1 MSYNSKNIKA
11 AVKTFWCGGRSNLSE
26 HACQKSCETYQNWGT
41 YGQKETTYFE
51 EALYLKHVVLITRII
66 NIIIN
71 MDDIRQE
78 RTNERSTLKL
88 NKRFK
93 LNKRH

>member
-1 MSYNSKNIKA
+1 MA
-11 AVKTFWCGGRSNLSE
+11 L
-26 HACQKSCETYQNWGT
+26 KSITSSHNP
-41 YGQKETTYFE
+41 
-51 EALYLKHVVLITRII
+51 LKHVVLIMRII

-78 RTNERSTLKL
+78 RSNKEPTLKL

-93 LNKRH
+93 

>member
-1 MSYNSKNIKA
+1 MHAKNLVKVTRTGEVMGRKRPPTSSSAIKI
-11 AVKTFWCGGRSNLSE
+11 VS
-26 HACQKSCETYQNWGT
+26 
-41 YGQKETTYFE
+41 
-51 EALYLKHVVLITRII
+51 LKHVVLIMRII

-78 RTNERSTLKL
+78 RSNEGPTLKL

-93 LNKRH
+93 